1 MPGKPLMLHPQ
12 LQLLRTEP
20 SIVIFGLERT
30 TVALLSV
37 RKVLIYMGP
46 LQSQ

>member
-1 MPGKPLMLHPQ
+1 MPGKPLMLHP
-12 LQLLRTEP
+12 QLLRTEP